1 MIIVNKVNLLKGVDM
16 LRFAIGI
23 NQALIEKWKEVYE
36 QADSSNEEIARE
48 IVDLQSEI
56 VSAADCI
63 EVLEAVVREDIAKEM
78 VKLKVSEMSQEN

>member
-1 MIIVNKVNLLKGVDM
+1 MIIVNRVNLLKGADM
-16 LRFAIGI
+16 LRFAIEI

-36 QADSSNEEIARE
+36 QADSSNEEIAKE

-56 VSAADCI
+56 ASAADSI
-63 EVLEAVVREDIAKEM
+63 EVLEAVVRQDIAKEM